1 MSQMPKTVARIGPG
15 DHGRRMS
22 LDDFESAEG
31 ADGFLYEL
39 GRGAVTVVDV
49 PDSQHL
55 AQVDEIREQFYVYKR
70 SNPGRIHRMGS
81 GSDCKILLADL
92 VSERHP
98 DWVVYKT
105 PPPAAAGATELW
117 STWIPEIVIE
127 VVSVS
132 SRHRDYE
139 EKPEEYRQFGV
150 KEYWIVDAER
160 REMLVLRR
168 SKGRWSEQVVRPDA
182 PYASPLLPSFSLDL
196 APVFAAAADAAPG

>member
-81 GSDCKILLADL
+81 GSDCKILLAT
-92 VSERHP
+92 SCRSATRTGSCTRRRP
-98 DWVVYKT
+98 R
-105 PPPAAAGATELW
+105 PRPA
-117 STWIPEIVIE
+117 
-127 VVSVS
+127 
-132 SRHRDYE
+132 
-139 EKPEEYRQFGV
+139 
-150 KEYWIVDAER
+150 
-160 REMLVLRR
+160 RR
-168 SKGRWSEQVVRPDA
+168 SCGRRGYPRS
-182 PYASPLLPSFSLDL
+182 
-196 APVFAAAADAAPG
+196 